1 MIDIVCLVVVGI
13 VVYCVSIEGLWGAVH
28 TFLCVLLA
36 ALVAMNFFEPLAG
49 FLDGIMPAYKHYMD
63 LVALVGLF
71 ISLTFA
77 LRMGSE
83 YLSPVYIG
91 LPSTLDQVGKWAF
104 GALTGY
110 LTMAFLLA
118 ALHTAP
124 LSREFMGFKP
134 ERNNFFGMA
143 PDRQW
148 LGFVQYVTEKPYAR
162 SLYRDT
168 FTENGTTKEVIIS
181 HAFDG
186 QYQILGS
193 KETPYKGADGKIAML
208 WPSFPIRYAMRRERL
223 ENNPAGGGAPV
234 PAPVQI
240 QPVAPGAAA
249 PGGNPGF

>member
-1 MIDIVCLVVVGI
+1 MTFIDIACLVVVGI
-13 VVYCVSIEGLWGAVH
+13 IVYCVSTEGAWGAVH

-36 ALVAMNFFEPLAG
+36 ALVAMNIFEPLASI
-49 FLDGIMPAYKHYMD
+49 LDGMVPAYKNYMD
-63 LVALVGLF
+63 VIALVGLF
-71 ISLTFA
+71 IGLTFA

-83 YLSPVYIG
+83 YLTPVYIG

-148 LGFVQYVTEKPYAR
+148 LGFVQYVTEKPFAKIIGQDP
-162 SLYRDT
+162 DT
-168 FTENGTTKEVIIS
+168 KQLIA

-186 QYQILGS
+186 RYQLLGD
-193 KETPYKGADGKIAML
+193 KTAAYPNTI

-223 ENNPAGGGAPV
+223 ENNPAGGGGATTAPV
-234 PAPVQI
+234 PQMVPVPVNPNAPV
-240 QPVAPGAAA
+240 
-249 PGGNPGF
+249 GF

>member
-162 SLYRDT
+162 IMFQDRDT
-168 FTENGTTKEVIIS
+168 KQLIA

-186 QYQILGS
+186 RYELLGD
-193 KETPYKGADGKIAML
+193 KTAAYPNTI

-223 ENNPAGGGAPV
+223 ENNPAGGGGAGTATPVPQVIPVPINPNAPV
-234 PAPVQI
+234 
-240 QPVAPGAAA
+240 
-249 PGGNPGF
+249 GF

>member
-1 MIDIVCLVVVGI
+1 MIDLACLVVVGI
-13 VVYCVSIEGLWGAVH
+13 TVYCVSTEGLWGGVH

-36 ALVAMNFFEPLAG
+36 GLIAMNFFEPLAS
-49 FLDGIMPAYKHYMD
+49 FFDGLAPAYRSYMD
-63 LVALVGLF
+63 IVALLGLF
-71 ISLTFA
+71 IGLTFA

-83 YLSPVYIG
+83 YLTPVYIG

-104 GALTGY
+104 GAATGY
-110 LTMAFLLA
+110 LTMAILLT

-124 LSREFMGFKP
+124 FPREFLGFKP

-148 LGFVQYVTEKPYAR
+148 LGFVQHMTEKPFAR
-162 SLYRDT
+162 IMFQDPDT
-168 FTENGTTKEVIIS
+168 KQLVA

-186 QYQILGS
+186 KYERLGD
-193 KETPYKGADGKIAML
+193 KTTPYPNTI

-223 ENNPAGGGAPV
+223 EDNPAGGGAPV

-240 QPVAPGAAA
+240 QPAA
-249 PGGNPGF
+249 PGQAAPGPVNPGF

>member
-1 MIDIVCLVVVGI
+1 MIDIACLVVVGI
-13 VVYCVSIEGLWGAVH
+13 IVYCVSTEGAWGAVH
-28 TFLCVLLA
+28 TFLCVLLS

-49 FLDGIMPAYKHYMD
+49 FLDGIVPAYKNYMD
-63 LVALVGLF
+63 IVALVGLF
-71 ISLTFA
+71 IGLTFA

-83 YLSPVYIG
+83 HLTPVYIG

-124 LSREFMGFKP
+124 LPREFLGFKP
-134 ERNNFFGMA
+134 DRNNFFGMA

-148 LGFVQYVTEKPYAR
+148 LGFVQYVTEKSFAKIIGQDP
-162 SLYRDT
+162 DT
-168 FTENGTTKEVIIS
+168 KHLIA

-186 QYQILGS
+186 RYELLGD
-193 KETPYKGADGKIAML
+193 KTAAYPNTI

-223 ENNPAGGGAPV
+223 ESNPAGGGGATATPVPQIAPMPVNPNAPV
-234 PAPVQI
+234 
-240 QPVAPGAAA
+240 
-249 PGGNPGF
+249 GF

>member
-1 MIDIVCLVVVGI
+1 MTVIDIACLVVVGI
-13 VVYCVSIEGLWGAVH
+13 IVYCVSTEGMWGAVQ

-49 FLDGIMPAYKHYMD
+49 FLDGIVPAYRNYMD
-63 LVALVGLF
+63 VIALVGLF
-71 ISLTFA
+71 IGLTFA

-83 YLSPVYIG
+83 HLTPVYIG
-91 LPSTLDQVGKWAF
+91 LPSTLDQLGKWAF

-148 LGFVQYVTEKPYAR
+148 LGFVQYVTEKPFAKTIGQDP
-162 SLYRDT
+162 DT
-168 FTENGTTKEVIIS
+168 KQLIA

-186 QYQILGS
+186 RYQLLGD
-193 KETPYKGADGKIAML
+193 KTAAYPNTI

-223 ENNPAGGGAPV
+223 ENNPAGGGAAPAAVPQIV
-234 PAPVQI
+234 PAPVN
-240 QPVAPGAAA
+240 
-249 PGGNPGF
+249 PGGNVGF

>member
-1 MIDIVCLVVVGI
+1 MTVIDIACLVVVGI
-13 VVYCVSIEGLWGAVH
+13 IVYCVSTEGMWGAVQ

-49 FLDGIMPAYKHYMD
+49 FLDGIVPAYRNYMD
-63 LVALVGLF
+63 VIALVGLF
-71 ISLTFA
+71 IGLTFA

-83 YLSPVYIG
+83 HLTPVYIG
-91 LPSTLDQVGKWAF
+91 LPSTLDQVGKWLF

-110 LTMAFLLA
+110 LTMAFLLT

-148 LGFVQYVTEKPYAR
+148 LGFVQYVTEKSFAKIIGQDP
-162 SLYRDT
+162 DT
-168 FTENGTTKEVIIS
+168 KQLIA

-186 QYQILGS
+186 RYQLLGD
-193 KETPYKGADGKIAML
+193 KTAAYPNTI

-223 ENNPAGGGAPV
+223 ENNPAGGGGATPAPV
-234 PAPVQI
+234 PQMVPMPVNPNAPV
-240 QPVAPGAAA
+240 
-249 PGGNPGF
+249 GF

>member
-1 MIDIVCLVVVGI
+1 MTFIDIVCLVVVGI
-13 VVYCVSIEGLWGAVH
+13 VVYCVSTEGMWGAVH
-28 TFLCVLLA
+28 SFLCVLLA

-49 FLDGIMPAYKHYMD
+49 LLDGIAPPYKNYMD
-63 LVALVGLF
+63 ILALLGLF
-71 ISLTFA
+71 IGLTFA

-83 YLSPVYIG
+83 HLTPVYIG
-91 LPSTLDQVGKWAF
+91 LPSTLDQVGKWVF

-148 LGFVQYVTEKPYAR
+148 LGFVQFVTEKPYAR
-162 SLYRDT
+162 IMFQDRDT
-168 FTENGTTKEVIIS
+168 KQLIP

-186 QYQILGS
+186 RYELLGD
-193 KETPYKGADGKIAML
+193 KTAAYPNTI
-208 WPSFPIRYAMRRERL
+208 WPSFPIRYAMRRERI
-223 ENNPAGGGAPV
+223 ENSQGGGGDAPAPV
-234 PAPVQI
+234 PQMVPVPINPNAPV
-240 QPVAPGAAA
+240 
-249 PGGNPGF
+249 GF